1 MYQSFDEECQS
12 ILLKTV
18 QEKEALKDEFIGSEH
33 LMLAILKSEN
43 TISSLLNQMG
53 ITYHNY
59 KQKLRELV
67 GKQSSKKTWN
77 LYTPFLK
84 QVIVSAIL
92 KSKENHTPVTLPTLF
107 QSLLE
112 AGDGL
117 GLRTL
122 SAMDVDLSAFT
133 QLFHDTTKKEALP
146 KKHLMLDSFGRNL
159 ITDAPTFDTVIGR
172 ENELNLLIKTL
183 CKRKKSNP
191 ILLGEAGVGKTALVE
206 ELARRISQKRVPT
219 ELQNKKIYSLE
230 TSTLVAGTKYRGEF
244 EERFGQ
250 LLKEVEE
257 DPDIILFIDEIHT
270 LIGAGG
276 AEGAIDASNILK
288 PALARGKI
296 KLIGATTIQEF
307 NHYIS
312 KDKAF
317 SRRFELIYVLEP
329 KEEVLRDILTSS
341 AKQYEEYHNVRLEES
356 TITKIMELSNQ
367 LNNDSHQPDKALDL
381 LDEICTSKHLLF
393 ERTLVGLTESIQKVS
408 EKKNENVCQG
418 NFREALLWRNKE
430 CKLREDLE
438 KRKMNTPENAIT
450 AEDVTIYFDEKYR
463 SKPMSSSA
471 LKKKLES
478 DSVHKENQ
486 IAKLI
491 EAIPKASSFLFYG
504 PEGTG
509 KNYLA
514 EKWIKISY
522 PNRAFT
528 VDMSEYQHDHDINK
542 LLGAPLGYSG
552 CEEETPFLSFL
563 KSNPYGLIYIKNIH
577 LASKKILTTFVDIL
591 KSKKVHDNR
600 GRVLNAT
607 QKFLFTVSVQKKN
620 LGFVEF
626 SSDKELTKQISQLLL
641 DQVDVMIPFETMSSK
656 EQMKIIR
663 QANKNI
669 NPKQLKEIETHLKL
683 GKITLSEALKKVKKR
698 QLLES
703 PS

>member
-33 LMLAILKSEN
+33 LMLAILKNEN

-67 GKQSSKKTWN
+67 GKQSSKKIWN

-84 QVIVSAIL
+84 QVILNAIL
-92 KSKENHTPVTLPTLF
+92 KSKEDHTPVTLPILF

-122 SAMDVDLSAFT
+122 SAMNVDLSMLT
-133 QLFHDTTKKEALP
+133 QLFQEKAKKDVLP
-146 KKHLMLDSFGRNL
+146 KKHLLLDSYGRNL
-159 ITDAPTFDTVIGR
+159 IMDAPTFDCVIGR

-191 ILLGEAGVGKTALVE
+191 ILLGEAGVGKTALIE
-206 ELARRISQKRVPT
+206 ELARRISQKHVPS
-219 ELQNKKIYSLE
+219 ELQNKKIYTLE

-250 LLKEVEE
+250 LLKEAEE

-317 SRRFELIYVLEP
+317 SRRFDLIYVLEP
-329 KEEVLRDILTSS
+329 KEEVLRDILISS
-341 AKQYEEYHNVRLEES
+341 AKQYEEYHNVRLEEN
-356 TITKIMELSNQ
+356 TIIKIIELSNQ
-367 LNNDSHQPDKALDL
+367 LNNNSHQPDKALDL
-381 LDEICTSKHLLF
+381 LDEICTSKHLLY
-393 ERTLVGLTESIQKVS
+393 EQTLDKLTQSIQKFS
-408 EKKNENVCQG
+408 TKKNENIYQG
-418 NFREALLWRNKE
+418 NFREALVWRNKE
-430 CKLREDLE
+430 YKLREDLE
-438 KRKMNTPENAIT
+438 KKRLNRPENMIT
-450 AEDVTIYFDEKYR
+450 CEDVENYFGQKYR
-463 SKPMSSSA
+463 HQLTPISI
-471 LKKKLES
+471 LKKKLEH
-478 DSVHKENQ
+478 DSIHKKNQ
-486 IAKLI
+486 IVKLVQSL
-491 EAIPKASSFLFYG
+491 PKGSSFLFYG
-504 PEGTG
+504 PEDTG

-514 EKWIKISY
+514 EKWMNISY
-522 PNRAFT
+522 PNQSFII
-528 VDMSEYQHDHDINK
+528 DMTEYQHEQDINK
-542 LLGAPLGYSG
+542 LLGAPLGYRG

-563 KSNPYGLIYIKNIH
+563 KSNPYGLIYIKNIQS
-577 LASKKILTTFVDIL
+577 AAKKILTTVVDIL
-591 KSKKVHDNR
+591 KNKKVQDNR
-600 GRVLNAT
+600 GHILTVT

-626 SSDKELTKQISQLLL
+626 SSDKELMQQLPQPLL
-641 DQVDVMIPFETMSSK
+641 DRVDVMIPFEMMSSK
-656 EQMKIIR
+656 DQIKIIR
-663 QANKNI
+663 QAKKNI
-669 NPKQLKEIETHLKL
+669 EEKQLKEIEKQLKL
-683 GKITLSEALKKVKKR
+683 GEVTLSEALKTVKKR
-698 QLLES
+698 QLLEVTS
-703 PS
+703 